1 MTAASVRRLIRK
13 VGEENLSDL
22 IDLRIADRLGSG
34 VAKAVPYKL
43 RHLQYMMD
51 KVRHDPVSVKM
62 LKLNGDELM
71 KELKIEPGPKIGA
84 LFDVL
89 LSEVIEDPAL
99 NEREYLL
106 KRSKE
111 LYEMPLDELRNKAR
125 ELIDEKRQ
133 IDDDKI
139 KKEHYVK

>member
-1 MTAASVRRLIRK
+1 M
-13 VGEENLSDL
+13 
-22 IDLRIADRLGSG
+22 
-34 VAKAVPYKL
+34 
-43 RHLQYMMD
+43 
-51 KVRHDPVSVKM
+51 
-62 LKLNGDELM
+62 
-71 KELKIEPGPKIGA
+71 
-84 LFDVL
+84 

-133 IDDDKI
+133 IHDDKI
-139 KKEHYVK
+139 KKEHYVNKYLGALLFVIILAGCTKTQNTYYYSDANGVQQEMTPETNAKLNAMQVPTQINQELVKEYSGAVRDEHGTH